1 MRLLPPFAA
10 KILGKPGLPWVTFV
24 PGIGNDSGFWAN
36 QAERLTDKFR
46 VLTFDPWGHGDSPSP
61 PEGCRLSDVMDGL
74 IQLLDTYAI
83 ERTALV
89 GLGFGG
95 SVALATALD
104 HKERVSRVVACCCRP
119 RQPDNRRAFW
129 RDRRAKAAEIGMARI
144 TDMTVD
150 RWLGEDFRVARP
162 DVDRALRAMMNRTTL
177 AGYQAYVG
185 AFVEMDF
192 GARLGEMAV
201 PTLLIA
207 GENDH
212 GGGPPDDM
220 RKVAN
225 AIPGARFELIEGAG
239 HIVNFEAPECLA
251 ELIGKFVAADLAKVP

>member
-46 VLTFDPWGHGDSPSP
+46 VLTFDPWGHGDSRSP
-61 PEGCRLSDVMDGL
+61 PEDCRFSDVMDGL

-119 RQPDNRRAFW
+119 RQPDDRRAFW
-129 RDRRAKAAEIGMARI
+129 RDRRAKAAEIGISRI

-150 RWLGEDFRVARP
+150 RWLGEEFRVARP
-162 DVDRALRAMMNRTTL
+162 DVDGALRAMMNRTTL
-177 AGYQAYVG
+177 AGFQAYVA

-192 GARLGEMAV
+192 SARLGELAV
-201 PTLLIA
+201 PTLLVA
-207 GENDH
+207 AENDH

-220 RKVAN
+220 RKMAN

-239 HIVNFEAPECLA
+239 HIVNYEAPECLA
-251 ELIGKFVAADLAKVP
+251 ELIGQFVAADLAKVP

>member
-1 MRLLPPFAA
+1 MLPPFAA

-24 PGIGNDSGFWAN
+24 PGIGNDSTFWAN
-36 QAERLTDKFR
+36 QAERLADRFQ

-61 PEGCRLSDVMDGL
+61 PEGCRFSDVVDGL
-74 IQLLDTYAI
+74 IQLLDAYAI
-83 ERTALV
+83 EQTALV

-104 HKERVSRVVACCCRP
+104 HGGRVSRVVACCCRP
-119 RQPDNRRAFW
+119 RQPDDRRAFW
-129 RDRRAKAAEIGMARI
+129 RDRRAQAAEIGMERI

-150 RWLGEDFRVARP
+150 RWLSDAFRAARP
-162 DVDRALRAMMNRTTL
+162 DVDAALRAMMNRTTL
-177 AGYQAYVG
+177 AGYQAYVD

-192 GARLGEMAV
+192 AARLGELTV
-201 PTLLIA
+201 PTLLVA

-220 RKVAN
+220 RKMAN

-239 HIVNFEAPECLA
+239 HIVNYEAPDKLA
-251 ELIGKFVAADLAKVP
+251 ALVADFLEGRESTQAVF